1 MVIVRKRKRS
11 RHRGVTTVEAALVF
25 PILVLLTFGAIEYGW
40 LFLKAQQITNA
51 TRYGARI
58 AIRPDSTTQDVIDA
72 IDGLMTAG
80 GMGTSG
86 YVVTISPADVSFPAV
101 GEAVVVNVNV
111 PCANIIL
118 MDIPLLLPTPTNI
131 AAEVTMGKE
140 GP

>member
-1 MVIVRKRKRS
+1 MVIVRKRKRI
-11 RHRGVTTVEAALVF
+11 RYRGLAAVEAALVF
-25 PILVLLTFGAIEYGW
+25 PILIILTFGAIEYGW

-58 AIRPDSTTQDVIDA
+58 AIRPDSTTQDVTDT
-72 IDGLMTAG
+72 IDGLMAAA
-80 GMGTSG
+80 GMGGTG
-86 YVVTISPADVSFPAV
+86 YVVTISPADVTLPAV

-131 AAEVTMGKE
+131 VAEVTMGKE

>member
-1 MVIVRKRKRS
+1 MVIVRKRKKNCR
-11 RHRGVTTVEAALVF
+11 RGLAAVEAALVF

-72 IDGLMTAG
+72 IDSLMAAA
-80 GMGTSG
+80 GMGGSG

-111 PCANIIL
+111 PCANIVL
-118 MDIPLLLPTPTNI
+118 MDIPLLLPTPTNL